1 MSKKTLL
8 VALFLALALNACG
21 QPEGASFGFDQDE
34 ITSKAGETFTVQ
46 MLLSSPKA
54 IDAVDALVSF
64 DPAMLSVEKASK
76 GELFEIYPLKST
88 DNKKGLV
95 KISAA
100 SREQFFQ
107 GEDGVYATLTFKSLK
122 AGETELAYQ
131 YESKQASHSDTDV
144 MSEGTDLMSAA
155 ETLEVT
161 IQ

>member
-21 QPEGASFGFDQDE
+21 KPAGASFGFSQDE
-34 ITSKAGETFTVQ
+34 VTSKPAETFTVQ
-46 MLLSSPKA
+46 MLLSSPQA

-64 DPAMLSVEKASK
+64 DPSMISVEKASK
-76 GELFEIYPLKST
+76 GEIFEIYPMKST

-107 GEDGVYATLTFKSLK
+107 GENGVFATLTFKSLST
-122 AGETELAYQ
+122 GETKISYQ
-131 YESKQASHSDTDV
+131 YETQEESHSDTDV
-144 MSEGTDLMSAA
+144 MSQGTDLLR
-155 ETLEVT
+155 ETQDLEVS